1 MSTISDGPGRTPAS
15 RVRAERRFSRVRAV
29 SRVWIPFLLAALPV
43 PAQFTDFQGGKL
55 YFEMEGNMS
64 PFALASNTGAR
75 GAMNNVTS
83 LYPSASSLFGNP
95 ASLAQIGRMSVQTD
109 FFLPGLGLGVSS
121 ERTKLL
127 RSNLRAPIDEFLE
140 GEGNRVERPSYPD
153 VDLGLYQS
161 TNLGGFAVAFGGP
174 SATLAA
180 GVQQPFRGNFDFG
193 LGGLRIGLGLPE
205 DEADPGSDSIK
216 ILVSGDAFARFTA
229 ELNDFSLGVA
239 GQPWRGVRLGLA
251 YQRYTMDMLL
261 EAGARVDGILQRAGQ
276 ESYFNGEDV
285 NYRDDLDARGY
296 GKVSGSAH
304 GVRLGASWQFAR
316 HFGLD
321 AMISLVETMHLEG
334 GAYWQY
340 HTLPAMDFTG
350 EEMLDP
356 SKMNPTKLTL
366 TSRSKSE
373 IGDMQVNLPWEGA
386 VSLHTKWE
394 NFRMNLDYS
403 YFMRGMSVRYSLI
416 DSVDSFDP
424 ETLDMRRTSAGED
437 SVDVSRG
444 ENRFRLGLKQ
454 QFALG
459 IEVYQVFFQIGGV
472 FYTVSEGNVLTESA
486 SYRPRFLPF
495 LPTLNTGYHFPVG
508 PHFTTTVSLVAFPVS
523 LFKTSVEYRY

>member
-1 MSTISDGPGRTPAS
+1 
-15 RVRAERRFSRVRAV
+15 
-29 SRVWIPFLLAALPV
+29 
-43 PAQFTDFQGGKL
+43 
-55 YFEMEGNMS
+55 
-64 PFALASNTGAR
+64 
-75 GAMNNVTS
+75 
-83 LYPSASSLFGNP
+83 
-95 ASLAQIGRMSVQTD
+95 
-109 FFLPGLGLGVSS
+109 
-121 ERTKLL
+121 
-127 RSNLRAPIDEFLE
+127 
-140 GEGNRVERPSYPD
+140 
-153 VDLGLYQS
+153 
-161 TNLGGFAVAFGGP
+161 
-174 SATLAA
+174 
-180 GVQQPFRGNFDFG
+180 
-193 LGGLRIGLGLPE
+193 
-205 DEADPGSDSIK
+205 
-216 ILVSGDAFARFTA
+216 
-229 ELNDFSLGVA
+229 
-239 GQPWRGVRLGLA
+239 
-251 YQRYTMDMLL
+251 
-261 EAGARVDGILQRAGQ
+261 
-276 ESYFNGEDV
+276 
-285 NYRDDLDARGY
+285 
-296 GKVSGSAH
+296 
-304 GVRLGASWQFAR
+304 
-316 HFGLD
+316 
-321 AMISLVETMHLEG
+321 